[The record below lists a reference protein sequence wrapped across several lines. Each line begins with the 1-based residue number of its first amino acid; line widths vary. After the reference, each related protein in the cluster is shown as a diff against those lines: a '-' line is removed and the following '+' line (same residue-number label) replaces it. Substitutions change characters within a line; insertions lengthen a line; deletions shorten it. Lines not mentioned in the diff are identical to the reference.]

1 MKQVVAINNIYQ
13 QIIRDERSN
22 MKDYIKDENMI
33 QDILTRRIL
42 EQNKFNDDEEVLE
55 RGAKSSPQA

>member
-1 MKQVVAINNIYQ
+1 MRQVVAINNIYT

-33 QDILTRRIL
+33 
-42 EQNKFNDDEEVLE
+42 
-55 RGAKSSPQA
+55 